1 MRETTVHPQQPV
13 PAAAQPQQHQPVPAA
28 AQPQQQ
34 QPVMVPMQLTAAPQP
49 YPVVTPAAYSRTTVR
64 RIRFRHR
71 HFRAGFGSLV
81 VAMILFT
88 VGFSAP
94 RWAIAMNDFGLW
106 ESCIGRG
113 SCHDNVGGGPA
124 WLDAVRSMEVLALV
138 CFILSVAVELYQDVF
153 KSPPPEDNKAVEI
166 LGVAAG
172 VFGLIGVA
180 IFGAKMNGRKM
191 IVYDYYGG
199 ISYVTV
205 RLRWAFGLAAAGS
218 ILGLLGAV
226 LMGVHRVQHAGQ
238 TQQALDN
245 LGVTTGTAPPSIPM
259 QPIMTS
265 ATLAPP
271 PAASYPYPTP
281 AYPYPYPVPVASP
294 VAPGSAPLA
303 TTPGVPASQVP
314 VSFVLV
320 QGQMVP
326 VYRELPPTVTG
337 STAGTGQTPGP
348 ETSVDG
354 QPSDH

>member
-1 MRETTVHPQQPV
+1 MQ
-13 PAAAQPQQHQPVPAA
+13 QPVPAA

-34 QPVMVPMQLTAAPQP
+34 QPVMVPMQQTAAPQP
-49 YPVVTPAAYSRTTVR
+49 YAVVTPAAGNKTTVR
-64 RIRFRHR
+64 RIRFRHI
-71 HFRAGFGSLV
+71 FFKVGLAALV
-81 VAMILFT
+81 VAMILFI

-94 RWAIAMNDFGLW
+94 RWGIAPTDFGLW
-106 ESCIGRG
+106 EKCSG
-113 SCHDNVGGGPA
+113 SCYNFVGSGPA

-153 KSPPPEDNKAVEI
+153 KSPPPKDNKAVEI

-180 IFGAKMNGRKM
+180 IFGAKVDGSKQ
-191 IVYDYYGG
+191 VQFYYPTYGYTEY
-199 ISYVTV
+199 YVTV
-205 RLRWAFGLAAAGS
+205 RLGWAFGLAAAGS

-226 LMGVHRVQHAGQ
+226 LIGFSRVQHAGQ
-238 TQQALDN
+238 TQQALAN

-265 ATLAPP
+265 ATYAPP
-271 PAASYPYPTP
+271 PAAGYPYPTP

-294 VAPGSAPLA
+294 VAPWSAPLA
-303 TTPGVPASQVP
+303 ATPGVPASQVP

-348 ETSVDG
+348 ETSLDG
-354 QPSDH
+354 QPSDHRL

>member
-1 MRETTVHPQQPV
+1 
-13 PAAAQPQQHQPVPAA
+13 
-28 AQPQQQ
+28 
-34 QPVMVPMQLTAAPQP
+34 MVPMQLTAAPQP

-106 ESCIGRG
+106 ESCIGRR
-113 SCHDNVGGGPA
+113 SCQDNVEDVLV
-124 WLDAVRSMEVLALV
+124 WMDAVRIVEVLALV

-153 KSPPPEDNKAVEI
+153 NSPQPKDNKAVEI
-166 LGVAAG
+166 LGVVAG

-180 IFGAKMNGRKM
+180 IFGAKINKKTT
-191 IVYDYYGG
+191 IQYDDYGY

-205 RLRWAFGLAAAGS
+205 RLGWAFGLAAAGS

-226 LMGVHRVQHAGQ
+226 LMGASRVQHAQQ
-238 TQQALDN
+238 TQQALAN

-265 ATLAPP
+265 ATYAPP
-271 PAASYPYPTP
+271 PAAGYPYPTP
-281 AYPYPYPVPVASP
+281 AYPYPVPVASP

-303 TTPGVPASQVP
+303 ATPGVPASQVP

-326 VYRELPPTVTG
+326 VYRELSPTVTG

-348 ETSVDG
+348 ETSLDG
-354 QPSDH
+354 QPSDHKF